1 MTDIKILLQFFDQFL
16 VLFFVLLRFFS
27 LPGSRQ
33 QKART
38 NSGPDRFRVNP
49 VSSPRINYAEKQD
62 LYAFVYM
69 TEPRLDAPCFM
80 SLLKKNHKNYP
91 YLF

>member
-16 VLFFVLLRFFS
+16 VLFFVQLRFFS

-49 VSSPRINYAEKQD
+49 VSSPRINYAEKQN
-62 LYAFVYM
+62 LYV
-69 TEPRLDAPCFM
+69 EPRIDAPSFM
-80 SLLKKNHKNYP
+80 GLLKKNHKNYP